1 MARFHVYRL
10 KQSETLVIDLQ
21 AGLFDAL
28 KTRIVAPLIP
38 ASDIDHVMAGLNPR
52 VAINGE
58 AYVVAIHLMAAISV
72 SELGA
77 LIGDLSHQRDKI
89 VAATDFAF
97 QGF

>member
-10 KQSETLVIDLQ
+10 KQAETLVVDLQ
-21 AGLFDAL
+21 ADLFDAL

-38 ASDIDHVMAGLNPR
+38 ASDFAHVMSRINPR
-52 VAINGE
+52 VTVGE
-58 AYVVAIHLMAAISV
+58 DAYVIAIHLLAAISV
-72 SELGA
+72 SELDEMVT
-77 LIGDLSHQRDKI
+77 DLSSRRDDI

>member
-10 KQSETLVIDLQ
+10 KQAETLVVDLQ
-21 AGLFDAL
+21 ADLFDAL

-38 ASDIDHVMAGLNPR
+38 ASDFAHVMSRLNPR
-52 VAINGE
+52 VTIGE
-58 AYVVAIHLMAAISV
+58 DAYVIAIHLLAAISV
-72 SELGA
+72 SELDEMVT
-77 LIGDLSHQRDKI
+77 DLSSRRDDI